1 MRKEEARA
9 AQGPAYLTYRAAR
22 PSNPT
27 PHRAAADAASS
38 YSVAEEIRLT
48 WDPVKH
54 GLMI

>member
-9 AQGPAYLTYRAAR
+9 AQGPAYLTYRAAH